1 MNMKD
6 SETNSKSIKAPKQ
19 HHWLIYVAAVLSGLL
34 LLADAANYAPVT
46 KITARLG
53 IALLYTAFAFMVGK
67 ARASTYIG
75 TALLWI
81 AVVLTFVL

>member
-1 MNMKD
+1 MIATTETD
-6 SETNSKSIKAPKQ
+6 STKPKKQ

-34 LLADAANYAPVT
+34 LLADAANYAPAM

-67 ARASTYIG
+67 ARAATYIG
-75 TALLWI
+75 TILLWL
-81 AVVLTFVL
+81 AVVLTFAL